1 MTFDPA
7 DIERDVSIPILSDGV
22 VESTEKF
29 FGQLS
34 LVEGERRG
42 VRLGQINSTTITILD
57 SDGRSCCCYG
67 CCQDGGGE
75 RSNFCSYTVGVSSA
89 CFRSDPSLS
98 LS

>member
-1 MTFDPA
+1 MVTFDPA

-75 RSNFCSYTVGVSSA
+75 RQF
-89 CFRSDPSLS
+89 L
-98 LS
+98 